1 MRMAGKGSGRYPPGF
16 AFDNAALLADRALLS
31 SFMRP
36 TPMNSNANYP
46 LATEAIWSFEFG
58 RVGKRHFIARKQDRT

>member
-1 MRMAGKGSGRYPPGF
+1 
-16 AFDNAALLADRALLS
+16 
-31 SFMRP
+31 MRP